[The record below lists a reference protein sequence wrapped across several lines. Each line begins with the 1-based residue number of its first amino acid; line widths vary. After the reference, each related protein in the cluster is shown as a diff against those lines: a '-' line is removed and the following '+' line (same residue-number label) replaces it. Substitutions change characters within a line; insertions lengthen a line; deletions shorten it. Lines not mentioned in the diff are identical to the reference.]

1 MQMARKRSIARR
13 AHLLPVALQWVENNS
28 PRKPMTSNR
37 KKPGVAGWVTVAVV
51 AVLVGYPLS
60 FEPACWLSKQSFDTV
75 RSQAELGN

>member
-1 MQMARKRSIARR
+1 
-13 AHLLPVALQWVENNS
+13 
-28 PRKPMTSNR
+28 MTSNR